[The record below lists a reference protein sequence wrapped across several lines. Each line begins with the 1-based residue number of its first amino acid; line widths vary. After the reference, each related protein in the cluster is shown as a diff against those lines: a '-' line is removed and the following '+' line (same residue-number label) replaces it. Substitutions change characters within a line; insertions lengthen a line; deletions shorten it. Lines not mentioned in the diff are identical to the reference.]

1 MRGKGCWLCSRLK
14 QLRLGAHGRGRH
26 LRQATPHHPAVGADW
41 EALQMP
47 TSQLYPQ
54 TVRAFL
60 VKRGVGWVSSF
71 F

>member
-1 MRGKGCWLCSRLK
+1 MCSRLK

-47 TSQLYPQ
+47 TSQ

>member
-1 MRGKGCWLCSRLK
+1 MLVVQPVKAA
-14 QLRLGAHGRGRH
+14 RLGAHGRGRH
-26 LRQATPHHPAVGADW
+26 LRQATPHHPAAGAAW